1 MTVYH
6 PGGLKNVLD
15 VAKVDNNMTGDSWV
29 NPSERITQADL
40 DTMNH
45 VNASIPRTEADL
57 NSRDVRHLP
66 CTYQFL
72 NPTFEATS
80 HDARIII
87 PDDTEKIDWGVD
99 DDFFSQYLS
108 NQA

>member
-40 DTMNH
+40 DIMNH

-57 NSRDVRHLP
+57 NSRDVRRLP

-87 PDDTEKIDWGVD
+87 PDDTEKTDWGVD
-99 DDFFSQYLS
+99 DAFFPQYLS